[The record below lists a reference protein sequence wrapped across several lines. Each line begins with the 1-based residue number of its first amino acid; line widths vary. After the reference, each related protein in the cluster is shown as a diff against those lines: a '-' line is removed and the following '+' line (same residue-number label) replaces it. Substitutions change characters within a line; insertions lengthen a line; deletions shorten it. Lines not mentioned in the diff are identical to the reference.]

1 MKAGP
6 KAAVDETPL
15 PWRPRSTG
23 SARFAAFCDKFVKVP
38 KGTGAPPPG
47 RNPRCTLLG
56 GVCEGQPS
64 RNPESQYLGT
74 GAFRIPRLM
83 IAVNDHFL
91 PKIHD
96 EILGLST
103 TGSRHFQD
111 ATSQNFVGVVIAMFA
126 VWKVR
131 VAHCERHVWS
141 LP

>member
-6 KAAVDETPL
+6 KASVDDSPL
-15 PWRPRSTG
+15 SWRPRSVG
-23 SARFAAFCDKFVKVP
+23 SDRFGKFCARYKVP
-38 KGTGAPPPG
+38 KGTGAPPR

-74 GAFRIPRLM
+74 GAFRISRLM
-83 IAVNDHFL
+83 IAVSDHFL
-91 PKIHD
+91 PKIKH
-96 EILGLST
+96 EVLGLST
-103 TGSRHFQD
+103 TGSRHFED

-131 VAHCERHVWS
+131 VAHCECHVWS